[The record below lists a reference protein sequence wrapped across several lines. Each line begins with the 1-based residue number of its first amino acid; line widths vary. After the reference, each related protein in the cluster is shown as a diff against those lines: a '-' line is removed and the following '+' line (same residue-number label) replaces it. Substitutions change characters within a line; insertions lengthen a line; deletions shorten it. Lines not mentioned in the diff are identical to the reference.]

1 MFANEKQAK
10 AVLAKYT
17 RQSDP
22 NIVDQTYKFALDVFI
37 KDPTVTPGSIQPIVQ
52 QSAQF
57 NLVDAKLAA
66 ATPVSAYYDNSCVD
80 EIKKSGFF
88 TQLWK

>member
-1 MFANEKQAK
+1 
-10 AVLAKYT
+10 
-17 RQSDP
+17 
-22 NIVDQTYKFALDVFI
+22 
-37 KDPTVTPGSIQPIVQ
+37 VQ

-57 NLVDAKLAA
+57 NIVDAKLAGS
-66 ATPVSAYYDNSCVD
+66 TPMSAYYDNSYID